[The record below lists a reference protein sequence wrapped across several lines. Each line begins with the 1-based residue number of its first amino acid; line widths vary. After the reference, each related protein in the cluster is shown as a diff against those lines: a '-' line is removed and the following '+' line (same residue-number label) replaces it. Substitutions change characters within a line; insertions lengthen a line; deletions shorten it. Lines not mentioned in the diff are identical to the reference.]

1 MRVIEHRKEMEA
13 RGYRLVQMWVPDDS
27 NPTYL
32 DELEREM
39 ESIKRADEIDRPMDW
54 LSEFTDD
61 VLADEPDFNWTGLG
75 IDPYAG
81 FETGPSQR

>member
-13 RGYRLVQMWVPDDS
+13 RGYRLVQIWVPDDS

-39 ESIKRADEIDRPMDW
+39 ESIKRADEIDRAMEW
-54 LSEFTDD
+54 LADFTDST
-61 VLADEPDFNWTGLG
+61 LATEPDFDWTELG
-75 IDPYAG
+75 IDPYVG
-81 FETGPSQR
+81 FKSAKPQQ